1 MNSSFFYPARVLVES
16 GAFRKFVKECSFKFS
31 RLFVITGHKSMKN
44 VGVLDEIQDLTK
56 KENIDSFIFSGVN
69 TNPTDLEVDQTC
81 KICHEFGADCILGIG
96 GTSSIDVAKIV
107 AMQAT
112 NGGNSW
118 DYINVKNR
126 KAKSITKDPLPLI
139 AIPTTSGGASESTP
153 YAVITNFNTRMK
165 KGMNSEK
172 IYPKLVII
180 DSELLKLMPQKLVAI
195 SGFDALAQALES
207 FTSKNS
213 NLISDYFALQS
224 LDIIISNFE
233 KSWENSEN
241 TKARENMALGSF
253 LSGFAIG
260 ITDTNLAH
268 AMSHPISAHYGIP
281 HGLAVLLCT
290 FQAIQ
295 FNKSVA
301 SNKYREV
308 ASLFKQEKKH
318 ENSVEF
324 LINKLYDWTKKF
336 EINLDFDSYKI
347 SKLALEKFVLDAL
360 EIGGINTNPRSIN
373 EDQLTEL
380 YEKAWNGKID

>member
-1 MNSSFFYPARVLVES
+1 M
-16 GAFRKFVKECSFKFS
+16 
-31 RLFVITGHKSMKN
+31 RLFIGIFLPRE
-44 VGVLDEIQDLTK
+44 VLDYLYEVQNNLK
-56 KENIDSFIFSGVN
+56 KSL
-69 TNPTDLEVDQTC
+69 P
-81 KICHEFGADCILGIG
+81 
-96 GTSSIDVAKIV
+96 AKITWV
-107 AMQAT
+107 HKKILHLSLKFLGEV
-112 NGGNSW
+112 NENKIDEIKEKLNKIKFKPFKVKLDKIGVFPNEN
-118 DYINVKNR
+118 YIK
-126 KAKSITKDPLPLI
+126 
-139 AIPTTSGGASESTP
+139 
-153 YAVITNFNTRMK
+153 VIWVDLNP
-165 KGMNSEK
+165 KGK
-172 IYPKLVII
+172 VIELQQKI

-347 SKLALEKFVLDAL
+347 SKLALEKFVSDAL